1 MGFKWIQWMFFFGEV
16 GVNGLWIGFVEGGGC
31 GGKKEAVSQRLGNCF
46 CDLESS
52 G

>member
-1 MGFKWIQWMFFFGEV
+1 MGFEWIKWMFFCCMGMGVGLALWMV
-16 GVNGLWIGFVEGGGC
+16 GVVWWGD
-31 GGKKEAVSQRLGNCF
+31 KKEAVSQRLGNCF

>member
-1 MGFKWIQWMFFFGEV
+1 MGFKWIKWMFFCGEV
-16 GVNGLWIGFVEGGGC
+16 GV
-31 GGKKEAVSQRLGNCF
+31 KKEAVSQGLGNCF

>member
-1 MGFKWIQWMFFFGEV
+1 MGFEWIKWVFFCCLVV
-16 GVNGLWIGFVEGGGC
+16 GVFFVGRGGGE
-31 GGKKEAVSQRLGNCF
+31 KEAVSQRLGNCF